1 MDIVQKYV
9 HEVTVQMQQELEQTI
24 INFLRKEGYEVSDYP
39 SPQEVRELMKA
50 IEANGKRLR
59 VEVFTKFSG
68 KLSYTTAILP
78 FFEPLDGKEI
88 SRVEIYKMLN
98 LASQGYQI

>member
-9 HEVTVQMQQELEQTI
+9 HEVAVQMQQEVEQTI
-24 INFLRKEGYEVSDYP
+24 INFLRNEGYEVDDHP

-59 VEVFTKFSG
+59 VEAFTKFSG

-78 FFEPLDGKEI
+78 FFEPLDQEI
-88 SRVEIYKMLN
+88 SRVEIYRMLN
-98 LASQGYQI
+98 LAEQGYQI

>member
-9 HEVTVQMQQELEQTI
+9 HEVSVQMQNELEQTI
-24 INFLRKEGYEVSDYP
+24 INFLRNEGYEISDYP
-39 SPQEVRELMKA
+39 DTQEVAALMKA
-50 IEANGKRLR
+50 FEAQGKRLR

-78 FFEPLDGKEI
+78 FFEPIDQEI
-88 SRVEIYKMLN
+88 SRVEIYRMLN
-98 LASQGYQI
+98 LAEQGYQI

>member
-1 MDIVQKYV
+1 MDIIQNYV
-9 HEVTVQMQQELEQTI
+9 HEVAVHMQEEIEQTI
-24 INFLRKEGYEVSDYP
+24 INFLRNEGYEISNYP
-39 SPQEVRELMKA
+39 SPQEIRELM
-50 IEANGKRLR
+50 ETFEREGKRLR

-78 FFEPLDGKEI
+78 FFESLDGKEI

-98 LASQGYQI
+98 LAEQGYQI

>member
-9 HEVTVQMQQELEQTI
+9 HEVAVQMQYETEQTI
-24 INFLRKEGYEVSDYP
+24 INFLRNEGYEVSDNP
-39 SPQEVRELMKA
+39 DTQEVQELMKA
-50 IEANGKRLR
+50 IEAQGKRLR

-78 FFEPLDGKEI
+78 FFEPIDQEI
-88 SRVEIYKMLN
+88 SRVEIYRMLN
-98 LASQGYQI
+98 LAEQGYQI